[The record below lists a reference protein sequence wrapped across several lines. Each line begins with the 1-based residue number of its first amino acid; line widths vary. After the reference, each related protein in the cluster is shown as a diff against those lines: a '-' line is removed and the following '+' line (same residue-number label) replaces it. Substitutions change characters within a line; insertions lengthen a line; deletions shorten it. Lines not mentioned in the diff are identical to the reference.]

1 MEHKIDV
8 IRQED
13 EIGDIL
19 THKPVVR
26 VASEMADVFRIARD
40 EVVEANHPVPLRK
53 KTVSQVRAKEA
64 CTAGDHGDGT
74 G

>member
-1 MEHKIDV
+1 
-8 IRQED
+8 
-13 EIGDIL
+13 
-19 THKPVVR
+19 
-26 VASEMADVFRIARD
+26 MADVFRITRD

-64 CTAGDHGDGT
+64 RTAGDHRDGT